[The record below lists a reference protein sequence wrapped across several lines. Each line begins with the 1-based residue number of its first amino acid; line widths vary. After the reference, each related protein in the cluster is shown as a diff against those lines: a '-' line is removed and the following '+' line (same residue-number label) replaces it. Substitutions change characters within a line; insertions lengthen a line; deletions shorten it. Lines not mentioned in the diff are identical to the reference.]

1 MDQDAFI
8 CDIADRLPEMT
19 KKYYFRFKICPDCR
33 RIFWEGSHFER
44 MKEKIDSLMANYPA
58 NGAV

>member
-8 CDIADRLPEMT
+8 SGISDRLPERT
-19 KKYYFRFKICPDCR
+19 KKYYFRFKICPGCR

-44 MKEKIDSLMANYPA
+44 MKAKIDFLIANYPA
-58 NGAV
+58 NRAV